1 VHRSPDDR
9 RREYQR
15 FVDDCHETVRRR
27 DDTKR
32 RAFVDAA
39 LAAILRGLLPRELPF
54 AELDTVLNAR
64 QRGGAKAV
72 AQMSAAFA
80 AEEGQLPSDNEEEE
94 DKDTEVVI
102 ARVKEAMADLAA
114 CSSRLGGDCCVRAF
128 GRAKDLAYRSFKID
142 RRQCRDLTRRCD
154 ASLSSFGSWLTALK
168 KVDRRSPPRDADV
181 RHERRLE
188 GWSLGEACE
197 LRRPQLAR
205 VFVDLRDEAAQEARD
220 QQRRRERRERRFRE
234 LLEDYLRW
242 PDDKNATY
250 EDLEPSLARHSAYD
264 GLPRGR
270 RRELF
275 EEVLGALKERS
286 AASQTE
292 RWTSAVSDNDRWS
305 PGVAVEEGPEAPPPK
320 KARGDA

>member
-1 VHRSPDDR
+1 M
-9 RREYQR
+9 
-15 FVDDCHETVRRR
+15 
-27 DDTKR
+27 
-32 RAFVDAA
+32 DAA

-94 DKDTEVVI
+94 DKDSEVVI
-102 ARVKEAMADLAA
+102 AIVKEAMADLALVLA
-114 CSSRLGGDCCVRAF
+114 TRGDCCVRAF

-154 ASLSSFGSWLTALK
+154 ASLSSFGAWLTALK

-181 RHERRLE
+181 RHERRME
-188 GWSLGEACE
+188 NWSLGEACE

-205 VFVDLRDEAAQEARD
+205 VFVDLRDEAAHEARD

-234 LLEDYLRW
+234 L
-242 PDDKNATY
+242 
-250 EDLEPSLARHSAYD
+250 
-264 GLPRGR
+264 GII
-270 RRELF
+270 
-275 EEVLGALKERS
+275 
-286 AASQTE
+286 
-292 RWTSAVSDNDRWS
+292 
-305 PGVAVEEGPEAPPPK
+305 
-320 KARGDA
+320 

>member
-1 VHRSPDDR
+1 M
-9 RREYQR
+9 
-15 FVDDCHETVRRR
+15 
-27 DDTKR
+27 
-32 RAFVDAA
+32 
-39 LAAILRGLLPRELPF
+39 
-54 AELDTVLNAR
+54 
-64 QRGGAKAV
+64 

-80 AEEGQLPSDNEEEE
+80 AEEGQLPSDDDDDE
-94 DKDTEVVI
+94 DNDTEVVV

-114 CSSRLGGDCCVRAF
+114 CQSRLGGDCCVRAF

-154 ASLSSFGSWLTALK
+154 ADLKSFGAWLTALK

-181 RHERRLE
+181 RHERRME
-188 GWSLGEACE
+188 NWSLSEACE

-220 QQRRRERRERRFRE
+220 ASRRRERRERRFRE

-264 GLPRGR
+264 GVPRGR

-275 EEVLGALKERS
+275 EEVLRGLKER
-286 AASQTE
+286 ASTAPE

-305 PGVAVEEGPEAPPPK
+305 PGVAEGPEAPPPK
-320 KARGDA
+320 KARASE

>member
-1 VHRSPDDR
+1 M
-9 RREYQR
+9 
-15 FVDDCHETVRRR
+15 
-27 DDTKR
+27 
-32 RAFVDAA
+32 DAA
-39 LAAILRGLLPRELPF
+39 LRILRIVAKRLPF
-54 AELDTVLNAR
+54 AELDTVINAR

-154 ASLSSFGSWLTALK
+154 ASLSSFGAWLTALK

-188 GWSLGEACE
+188 GWTLSEACE

-205 VFVDLRDEAAQEARD
+205 VFVDLRDE
-220 QQRRRERRERRFRE
+220 
-234 LLEDYLRW
+234 LRQ
-242 PDDKNATY
+242 KGINKGGGK
-250 EDLEPSLARHSAYD
+250 D
-264 GLPRGR
+264 G
-270 RRELF
+270 
-275 EEVLGALKERS
+275 S
-286 AASQTE
+286 
-292 RWTSAVSDNDRWS
+292 
-305 PGVAVEEGPEAPPPK
+305 EGSGSCW
-320 KARGDA
+320 RII